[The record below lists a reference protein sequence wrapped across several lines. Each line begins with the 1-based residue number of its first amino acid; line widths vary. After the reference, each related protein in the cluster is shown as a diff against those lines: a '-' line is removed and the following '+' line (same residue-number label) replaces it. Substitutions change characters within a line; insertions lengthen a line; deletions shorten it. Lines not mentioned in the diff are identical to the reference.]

1 MVENEKILQNYPFE
15 KLEPPVELVEG
26 LGGYDGTIGDE
37 QGVEHKGVDYVRKV
51 NGEYVS
57 FDIFTTNDGEAFWG
71 ISEKGWGHFV
81 NLRKVVG
88 NLRFETIYVHLEP
101 GSINPKIPQMPTDGS
116 ELKFSHLEAGEIVG
130 KAGNTGNTGKYKII
144 QLHFEMQ
151 IKNLETNER
160 KVVDPYGV
168 YDKVSSGKY
177 PQPGQ
182 SLKGLDHYFPSD
194 NPDFIR

>member
-1 MVENEKILQNYPFE
+1 MIPENEKVLINYPFE
-15 KLEPPVELVEG
+15 KLEPPVILVEG

-37 QGVEHKGVDYVRKV
+37 PGGEHKGIDYVRKID
-51 NGEYVS
+51 GEYVS
-57 FDIFTTNDGEAFWG
+57 FDVFTTNDGEAFWG
-71 ISEKGWGHFV
+71 ISEKGLGHFV

-88 NLRFETIYVHLEP
+88 DKRIETIYVHLEP
-101 GSINPKIPQMPTDGS
+101 GTINQKIPQMPTDGS
-116 ELKFSHLEAGEIVG
+116 PIQFAHLEAGEIVG

-151 IKNLETNER
+151 RKDLATNER
-160 KVVDPYGV
+160 KVIDPYGV

-182 SLKGLDHYFPSD
+182 SLNGLDHYFTS
-194 NPDFIR
+194 